1 MRAPWYLLDS
11 VEKSASRIFVCYFPR
26 WTGAPSCRCLQTT
39 VREPQTTWRAVG
51 MVARVGT
58 PCHRVTMPYRH
69 RHRAAGDDIGVDG
82 AAVHVRGATIG
93 VAPCTVC
100 GVPLLGP
107 PHPRC
112 YRSCSQS
119 STGCSRSAVEI
130 YVTFVAVLD
139 MASSTT
145 GTSPLSSMLP
155 SAHVL
160 AMRRTRWARGQQAA
174 ARLQETLSKFFL
186 ALGVLLCLLS
196 ASTFSSTSAFS
207 FWSLVLS
214 GACPTLRGTS
224 CSMRSMAMVT
234 RMLRRWRTQARRS

>member
-1 MRAPWYLLDS
+1 MRAPWYPLDS
-11 VEKSASRIFVCYFPR
+11 VEKSANRIFVCYFPR

-39 VREPQTTWRAVG
+39 VREPLTTWWAVG

-82 AAVHVRGATIG
+82 AAVHARGATIG

-119 STGCSRSAVEI
+119 STGCSRSAVAT
-130 YVTFVAVLD
+130 YVTFAAVRGGT
-139 MASSTT
+139 ASRSACTLRRRA
-145 GTSPLSSMLP
+145 GCSPLC
-155 SAHVL
+155 
-160 AMRRTRWARGQQAA
+160 RRQ
-174 ARLQETLSKFFL
+174 
-186 ALGVLLCLLS
+186 
-196 ASTFSSTSAFS
+196 
-207 FWSLVLS
+207 
-214 GACPTLRGTS
+214 
-224 CSMRSMAMVT
+224 
-234 RMLRRWRTQARRS
+234 LRRLARRRMVGAWIWRQA